1 MNEIIFKEIKQD
13 IERKCI
19 YYGEIIISC
28 QYHDGRISSY
38 SITTTE
44 RRNCNKNNKQEK
56 ETYYERNSKS
66 KNPYNQEIN

>member
-1 MNEIIFKEIKQD
+1 MNDAVFSEIKQD
-13 IERKCI
+13 VERKGI

-44 RRNCNKNNKQEK
+44 RRNCNKNAKPSVYTSPKKRGQQNE
-56 ETYYERNSKS
+56 
-66 KNPYNQEIN
+66 

>member
-1 MNEIIFKEIKQD
+1 MNDDVFSEIKQD
-13 IERKCI
+13 IERKGI

-44 RRNCNKNNKQEK
+44 RRNCNKNAKPGVRSSSK
-56 ETYYERNSKS
+56 HERTT
-66 KNPYNQEIN
+66 I

>member
-1 MNEIIFKEIKQD
+1 MNDDVFSEIKQD
-13 IERKCI
+13 IERKGI

-44 RRNCNKNNKQEK
+44 RRNCNKNVKPGVRSSSK
-56 ETYYERNSKS
+56 YERTT
-66 KNPYNQEIN
+66 I